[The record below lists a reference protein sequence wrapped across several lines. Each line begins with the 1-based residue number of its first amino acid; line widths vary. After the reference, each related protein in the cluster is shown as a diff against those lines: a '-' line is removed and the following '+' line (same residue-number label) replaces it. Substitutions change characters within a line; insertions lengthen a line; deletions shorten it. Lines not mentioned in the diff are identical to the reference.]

1 MVIFTGLTPA
11 HRPQAASEDP
21 PQDSISPTDRPRL
34 RVLSKLKAGPRKLL
48 VVKFGGSSLATAKR
62 ISLAIDMVARE
73 YSKGTR
79 LVVVV
84 SAVGRTTDRLLE
96 LTNGA
101 SGIVETDRDDI
112 LAMGERT
119 SARIVSASLKS
130 RGIQTRYFD
139 PSDKDWPILTDNNFS
154 NAKPLESPS
163 SSRIRRYVRPFLDEG
178 IIPVIGGFIG
188 RTRDGRISTL
198 GRGGSDTTALVL
210 AKALKA
216 DEVVLVTNAAG
227 IMTGDPK
234 ILREAHTLRRID
246 IKRLVGIADSGTK
259 FIHRKALKFKDP
271 GINLRVIPQSAGT
284 LHSPGTSITGEPFPE
299 LEVKIHNP
307 RPSASITLVG
317 RGLSTS
323 PDLMRKVTQIVRTSL
338 LAESGDGDS
347 TILYVKQTA
356 KFSHQVEKL
365 HRAIIRHPAGVA
377 VAVRKG
383 LAMITVRGVGLEDA
397 PGVTARIS
405 ETLRINN
412 INIFGM
418 LTITSSVLLFVA
430 WNTRKT
436 ASRLIRT
443 ALGETWT

>member
-1 MVIFTGLTPA
+1 MTPA
-11 HRPQAASEDP
+11 HRLPAATEHP
-21 PQDSISPTDRPRL
+21 TKDSISRRDYPQRKT
-34 RVLSKLKAGPRKLL
+34 LSRLKAEPRKLL
-48 VVKFGGSSLATAKR
+48 VVKFGGSSLATAKL
-62 ISLAIDMVARE
+62 ISLAVDMVARE
-73 YSKGTR
+73 YSRGTR

-96 LTNGA
+96 LTNGT
-101 SGIVETDRDDI
+101 SGIVKTDRDDI

-163 SSRIRRYVRPFLDEG
+163 ASRIRRYVRPFLDEG

-198 GRGGSDTTALVL
+198 GRGGSDTTALIL
-210 AKALKA
+210 AKSLKA
-216 DEVVLVTNAAG
+216 DEVTLVTNAPG

-234 ILREAHTLRRID
+234 ILREAQTLRRIN
-246 IKRLVGIADSGTK
+246 IKTLVGIADSGTK
-259 FIHRKALKFKDP
+259 FVHRKALQFKDP
-271 GINLRVIPQSAGT
+271 NINLRVIPQSAGT

-299 LEVKIHNP
+299 LEVKVHNP
-307 RPSASITLVG
+307 HPSASITLVG

-323 PDLMRKVTQIVRTSL
+323 PDLMRTVTQIVRKAL

-347 TILYVKQTA
+347 TILYVDQTA
-356 KFSHQVEKL
+356 KFSRQVAKL
-365 HRAIIRHPAGVA
+365 HRAILRHPAGIA

-383 LAMITVRGVGLEDA
+383 LAMITIRGVGLEDT

-405 ETLRINN
+405 ETLRVNN

-430 WNTRKT
+430 WNARR
-436 ASRLIRT
+436 AANRLIRSS
-443 ALGETWT
+443 LEET

>member
-11 HRPQAASEDP
+11 HRLPAASEYP
-21 PQDSISPTDRPRL
+21 NKDSICRRNRL
-34 RVLSKLKAGPRKLL
+34 QPKTISRLKAEPRKLL

-62 ISLAIDMVARE
+62 ISLAVDMVARE
-73 YSKGTR
+73 YSRGTR

-96 LTNGA
+96 LTNGT

-139 PSDKDWPILTDNNFS
+139 PSDKDWPILTDSNFS

-163 SSRIRRYVRPFLDEG
+163 ASRIRRYVRPFLDEG

-198 GRGGSDTTALVL
+198 GRGGSDTTALIL

-216 DEVVLVTNAAG
+216 DEVVLVTNSPG

-234 ILREAHTLRRID
+234 TLREAQTLRRID
-246 IKRLVGIADSGTK
+246 IKTLVGIADSGTK

-271 GINLRVIPQSAGT
+271 NINLRVIPQSTGT

-299 LEVKIHNP
+299 LEVKVHNP
-307 RPSASITLVG
+307 HPSASITLVG

-323 PDLMRKVTQIVRTSL
+323 PDLMRTVTQIVRRSF

-347 TILYVKQTA
+347 TILYVEQTA
-356 KFSHQVEKL
+356 KFSRLVAKL
-365 HRAIIRHPAGVA
+365 HRAIVRHPAGVA

-405 ETLRINN
+405 ERLRVNN

-430 WNTRKT
+430 WNARKT
-436 ASRLIRT
+436 ANRLIRSS
-443 ALGETWT
+443 LGET